1 MFVVMNFSND
11 RFSDTLN
18 AIPASKLLLLDFGNF
33 EKSQFNYI
41 CQDFNEALYNSL
53 QDEIETIRKY
63 RKLVFVFPDDLRHPI
78 SSIDFFK
85 QFCNDNTFEYQILR
99 KNIDWKG
106 VENECLYLC
115 ITTDDMVKVV
125 KDAEKVGF
133 KLGNEIGLIAYND
146 DPVLEIIKSGISSI
160 SIDFG
165 LMGEKAAQFI
175 KTKNSIQEYLPTRLI
190 VRGSI

>member
-1 MFVVMNFSND
+1 
-11 RFSDTLN
+11 
-18 AIPASKLLLLDFGNF
+18 
-33 EKSQFNYI
+33 
-41 CQDFNEALYNSL
+41 
-53 QDEIETIRKY
+53 
-63 RKLVFVFPDDLRHPI
+63 
-78 SSIDFFK
+78 
-85 QFCNDNTFEYQILR
+85 
-99 KNIDWKG
+99 
-106 VENECLYLC
+106 
-115 ITTDDMVKVV
+115 MVKVV